1 MTLEMKAGPM
11 PYLNCRDCR
20 LTVYS
25 AAAHSTVERCPRC
38 DGALSARP
46 RSLFDSP
53 ALDGRAKHTDRT
65 VTSALAE
72 TQKLRQ
78 GRDFSQGRASRSD
91 GDGRHS
97 AIREALRDTGI
108 FRDSGSQGQNPAA

>member
-1 MTLEMKAGPM
+1 M

-25 AAAHSTVERCPRC
+25 GAAHSTVERCPRC
-38 DGALSARP
+38 DGALSAKP
-46 RSLFDSP
+46 RSIFDSP

-72 TQKLRQ
+72 TEKLRQ
-78 GRDFSQGRASRSD
+78 DSGFSRARASRSD
-91 GDGRHS
+91 GNGRHS
-97 AIREALRDTGI
+97 AIRDALRDTGI
-108 FRDSGSQGQNPAA
+108 FRDGGSQGQEPAA